1 MASIA
6 PELKEIKKR
15 GRGIRR
21 LVTLCGPISHLLA
34 ENDWRILAGASRD
47 GEDINEL
54 DNEDDDDQRSEKKEE
69 IKR

>member
-47 GEDINEL
+47 GED
-54 DNEDDDDQRSEKKEE
+54 DDDQRSEKKEE